1 MSLRGTKQSR
11 HIQGE
16 DVWLRNC
23 FVPRNDN
30 WWYLYTVL
38 HKYLGGS
45 FIPKCRR
52 FLPPVEMTIYL
63 FIYLNSI

>member
-16 DVWLRNC
+16 DVWLQNC

-38 HKYLGGS
+38 HKYLGAAL
-45 FIPKCRR
+45 
-52 FLPPVEMTIYL
+52 FLNAEDFSL
-63 FIYLNSI
+63 RSK